1 MSRAIM
7 ALGDVIDYP
16 YTYPPTRLN
25 FQHSRLRTPS
35 THEFKLCTQLT
46 KGDNEIALK
55 KSYKGDLC
63 SFFFVAVSFQPLII
77 YNAEMLSKLQTS
89 AIKVKFKAFKRQ

>member
-1 MSRAIM
+1 M

-25 FQHSRLRTPS
+25 FQHIRLRTPS

-55 KSYKGDLC
+55 KVTRETYAL
-63 SFFFVAVSFQPLII
+63 SFLW
-77 YNAEMLSKLQTS
+77 LS
-89 AIKVKFKAFKRQ
+89 AFNH

>member
-1 MSRAIM
+1 M

-55 KSYKGDLC
+55 KVTKESF
-63 SFFFVAVSFQPLII
+63 FFFVAVSFQPLMM
-77 YNAEMLSKLQTS
+77 YNAEML
-89 AIKVKFKAFKRQ
+89 